1 MKIINVEWT
10 PKINRIIVVCDVCN
24 AVFSS
29 RVDRWIIK
37 CPICDTQEKVEKL
50 RKEWV
55 KNYEG

>member
-10 PKINRIIVVCDVCN
+10 PKINIITIACDTCN

-29 RVDRWIIK
+29 RIDRWIIK
-37 CPICDTQEKVEKL
+37 CPLCNTQEKIEKL

-55 KNYEG
+55 KNYG